1 MANNLVVQLLLKTG
15 TFSTDLKKARGQV
28 QNFQKGCDTAG
39 KSVSAFGQALG
50 LDVGMLTKFGGA
62 VGIAMAAGKGL
73 KAVIDSNQTSADKFQ
88 AAMYSAKTVV
98 GELAYSIGTFDFSN
112 FQDGL
117 TGLINRAKD
126 AAKAIDQLGDTLR
139 SYSLKE
145 AKARAAVA
153 EAKKVIRDKNA
164 TPEEKEAAKANA
176 RALLE
181 EAKEAATIAID
192 DYADTIIK
200 EARAQGLLI
209 SKEGAL
215 DLIDYALELNS
226 TKGRETAKKRADE
239 DYKDYIFEL
248 NKLQSKP
255 EYQITQTMPSI
266 IGAQTISKL
275 DVDNEEYKR
284 GLQDLNEKYKTAI
297 ALNTILVKQTE
308 EEQTNMTEQRLAMY
322 NLAEQ
327 LDTLD
332 SRLEGI
338 ENKTDDVTGGTQKQ
352 EEIIKESL
360 TYWQKMAQEAQKT
373 RDNTVY
379 MSDAWVEANTQMEEA
394 LHKIDL
400 ITAKMERAK
409 TNERFGDALKD
420 MLTPITGPDL
430 AGQVENTKPDKLA
443 GELNNKTITELERS
457 LAAYQEVQ
465 KKTFDPE
472 LLAHYNQMIKAIR
485 AEIERMN
492 TLGVETPTP
501 DKKATEKWDDF
512 NTAMSETSN
521 IVSSLAETFQEGT
534 EVTAA
539 SILRMVS
546 TSLPAIGSLITAIA
560 ALAGVEA
567 TEKAVESS
575 KHWIE
580 AIAAV
585 AALGATVAA
594 AISAAKNQK
603 FANGG
608 IVGGNSYTGD
618 RVTARVN
625 SGEMILNKTQQA
637 NLFKLANGA
646 TPGGSQVEFHIS
658 GTELV
663 GVLNNQNRK
672 NNLIR

>member
-1 MANNLVVQLLLKTG
+1 MNNLVVQLLLKTG
-15 TFSTDLKKARGQV
+15 SFSTDLKKARGQV

-39 KSVSAFGQALG
+39 KSVSAFSKALG
-50 LDVGMLTKFGGA
+50 VDVGMLTKFGGA

-88 AAMYSAKTVV
+88 AAMYGAKSAV
-98 GELAYSIGTFDFSN
+98 GELAYSIGTFDFTN
-112 FQDGL
+112 FNDGL
-117 TGLINRAKD
+117 TGLINRAKQ
-126 AAKAIDQLGDTLR
+126 AAIEIDQLGDTLR
-139 SYSLKE
+139 GYSVLEAEAQAAIAHARAVSRDPTKTKAQKE
-145 AKARAAVA
+145 EANAAARKAVETARDGAQEAADQYVRTLAAEMREKGAQVEDEEVFGLVKKAVVINAQAGREAGKARAAA
-153 EAKKVIRDKNA
+153 EYEEYQKKMSSLNR
-164 TPEEKEAAKANA
+164 EFGGEAQ
-176 RALLE
+176 
-181 EAKEAATIAID
+181 TF
-192 DYADTIIK
+192 
-200 EARAQGLLI
+200 
-209 SKEGAL
+209 
-215 DLIDYALELNS
+215 S
-226 TKGRETAKKRADE
+226 TNYGTFNYNNDA
-239 DYKDYIFEL
+239 YKQ
-248 NKLQSKP
+248 NP
-255 EYQITQTMPSI
+255 EYQSRLKELTEQYKESI
-266 IGAQTISKL
+266 VFNA
-275 DVDNEEYKR
+275 V
-284 GLQDLNEKYKTAI
+284 
-297 ALNTILVKQTE
+297 LVKQTD
-308 EEQTNMTEQRLAMY
+308 EQQDHTRDMLLSVYRL
-322 NLAEQ
+322 NETV
-327 LDTLD
+327 DTMD

-338 ENKTDDVTGGTQKQ
+338 ENKTNNVTGATQKQ
-352 EEIIKESL
+352 EEVIKESL

-379 MSDAWVEANTQMEEA
+379 MSDAWKEANNQLEEA

-409 TNERFGDALKD
+409 TNARFGDALKD
-420 MLTPITGPDL
+420 IMTPLNLPDL

-443 GELNNKTITELERS
+443 GEVSNKTITELERS
-457 LAAYQEVQ
+457 LAVYQEKQ
-465 KKTFDPE
+465 KETFDPE

-485 AEIERMN
+485 AEIERMSN
-492 TLGVETPTP
+492 LGIETPSP
-501 DKKATEKWDDF
+501 DKKSTDKWDDF
-512 NTAMSETSN
+512 NSVMSETST
-521 IVSSLAETFQEGT
+521 IVSNLAETFQEGT

-594 AISAAKNQK
+594 AISSAKSQK

-618 RVTARVN
+618 RMTANVN

-637 NLFKLANGA
+637 NLFRLANGA